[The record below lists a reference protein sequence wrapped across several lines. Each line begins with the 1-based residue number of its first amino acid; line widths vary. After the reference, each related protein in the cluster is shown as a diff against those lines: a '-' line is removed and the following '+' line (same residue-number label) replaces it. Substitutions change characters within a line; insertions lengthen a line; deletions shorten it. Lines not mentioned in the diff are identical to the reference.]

1 MVGLMNKFY
10 FPKFMP
16 ILKDRFYELIKG
28 SRTSQY
34 IETGCYRGE
43 GVNSIINHYDIIHS
57 IELSD
62 KWYKYNLEKFV
73 NYPNVFIHLGDSK
86 KVLPELLSGINEPV
100 TIYLDAHYSGGS
112 TAFGEEETPLLFELE
127 FLKNRPYDDIIIIDD
142 VRILG
147 KKETCGI
154 SDKHP
159 VYPTMSFNWENI
171 TTDTI
176 LSLVKPGYKIYDNYN
191 NEFSFGSADQL
202 ILAIPEKT
210 LVILIGNARGGEDTW
225 HSMYKNLLDQYDAD
239 LALCFGELEE
249 KTSSLYERAKYIWE
263 IPEYENWRE
272 FYDNNFNSD
281 WDNFLSK
288 HKYNDATLMGG
299 VDDFN
304 GSGAI
309 IFAFR
314 HFLLKNKIDYI
325 KQYDRIILTRSDFYY
340 IDKHPILPLGKLYA
354 VEGEAYGGVSDR
366 HFIFDS
372 SMSKDVLGI
381 LDFLCNESN
390 YGKLNQYKENTI
402 NPEKAL
408 LLFFEYNKIIEKL
421 EYCKRVQFTVAI
433 KDDLT
438 RWQKPSNFIPGF
450 KNIKYKYISE
460 YEVAFRNYFKKNG
473 LFTKLLFNYIAH
485 ILLKIYLRI
494 IRIFKK
500 IFNFIFY

>member
-1 MVGLMNKFY
+1 MIKLK

-43 GVNSIINHYDIIHS
+43 VVDCVINHYDIIHS

-62 KWYKYNLEKFV
+62 KWYKYNVEKFA
-73 NYPNVFIHLGDSK
+73 NYPKVFIHLGDSK

-127 FLKNRPYDDIIIIDD
+127 FLNNRPYDDIIIIDD
-142 VRILG
+142 VRLLG
-147 KKETCGI
+147 KKGTCGI

-159 VYPTMSFNWENI
+159 VYPSMSFNWENI
-171 TTDTI
+171 TTDSI
-176 LSLVKPGYKIYDNYN
+176 FSLVKPGYKIYDNHN
-191 NEFSFGSADQL
+191 NDFSFGAADQL
-202 ILAIPEKT
+202 ILAKPEKT

-249 KTSSLYERAKYIWE
+249 KTSSLYERAKYVWE

-281 WDNFLSK
+281 WDTFLSK
-288 HKYNDATLMGG
+288 HKYNGASLMGG
-299 VDDFN
+299 VDDFH

-325 KQYDRIILTRSDFYY
+325 NQYDRIILTRSDFYY

-354 VEGEAYGGVSDR
+354 VEGEGYGGVSDR

-390 YGKLNQYKENTI
+390 YGILNKHEENTI

-408 LLFFEYNKIIEKL
+408 LIFFEYNKIIEKL

-460 YEVAFRNYFKKNG
+460 FDSAFKNYFKKNG
-473 LFTKLLFNYIAH
+473 YFSKYLFHYIAH
-485 ILLKIYLRI
+485 ILLKIYIRI
-494 IRIFKK
+494 IRLFKK
-500 IFNFIFY
+500 